1 MLCRIAIKVYATLSG
16 CFRLNR
22 APVRF
27 AHAPV
32 PLSLSG
38 AIDKNRMTLN
48 EVTISRAILE
58 EQHRALIDHLEMD
71 AAVIGGGPSGLACAA
86 LLGGRGVR
94 CALIEKKLS
103 IGGGMWGGGMM
114 FPRIVV
120 QEEARRLLD
129 RFNIAYKEFEE
140 GYYVAKSVEAV
151 SKLTAAACDAGV
163 EFFNLT
169 TVEDVMVR
177 GDGRVGGLV
186 INWTPVDMAGLHVD
200 PLTMACTYTVDATGH
215 DAMIARMVERKG
227 GELRVKGESF
237 MWAERAESQI
247 LAHTKEVFPGLFV
260 TGMAANAVAGE
271 CRMGPIFGGM
281 LLSGE
286 RAAELVAERL
296 GR

>member
-1 MLCRIAIKVYATLSG
+1 MA
-16 CFRLNR
+16 
-22 APVRF
+22 
-27 AHAPV
+27 
-32 PLSLSG
+32 
-38 AIDKNRMTLN
+38 LN
-48 EVTISRAILE
+48 EVTISRAILA
-58 EQHRALIDHLEMD
+58 EQSRVLLDYMETD
-71 AAVIGGGPSGLACAA
+71 AAVVGGGPSGLTCAA
-86 LLGGRGVR
+86 LLGERGIK

-103 IGGGMWGGGMM
+103 VGGGMWGGGMM

-129 RFNIAYKEFEE
+129 RFGITYREYGD
-140 GYYVAKSVEAV
+140 GYYVARSVEAV
-151 SKLTAAACDAGV
+151 AKIAAAACDAGV

-169 TVEDVMVR
+169 TVEDVMIR

-200 PLTMACTYTVDATGH
+200 PLTVACTCTVDATGH
-215 DAMIARMVERKG
+215 DAMIARMIEKKG
-227 GELRVKGESF
+227 DNLRVKGESF
-237 MWAERAESQI
+237 MWAERAETRI
-247 LAHTKEVFPGLFV
+247 LEHTKEVFPGLFV

>member
-1 MLCRIAIKVYATLSG
+1 
-16 CFRLNR
+16 
-22 APVRF
+22 
-27 AHAPV
+27 
-32 PLSLSG
+32 
-38 AIDKNRMTLN
+38 MTLN

-58 EQHRALIDHLEMD
+58 EQHRALIDHLEVE
-71 AAVIGGGPSGLACAA
+71 AAVIGGGPSGLTCAA
-86 LLGGRGVR
+86 LLGERGIR

-120 QEEARRLLD
+120 QEEAKRLLD
-129 RFNIAYKEFEE
+129 RFEVTFHEFEK

-151 SKLTAAACDAGV
+151 AKLTAAACDAGV
-163 EFFNLT
+163 EFFNLV

-186 INWTPVDMAGLHVD
+186 INWTPVEMAGLHVD
-200 PLTMACTYTVDATGH
+200 PLTIACTCTVDATGH
-215 DAMIARMVERKG
+215 DAMIARMIERKG
-227 GELRVKGESF
+227 GNLKVKGESF
-237 MWAERAESQI
+237 MWAERAESRI
-247 LAHTKEVFPGLFV
+247 LEHTKEVYPGLFV

-286 RAAELVAERL
+286 RAADLVAKALAR
-296 GR
+296 

>member
-1 MLCRIAIKVYATLSG
+1 
-16 CFRLNR
+16 
-22 APVRF
+22 
-27 AHAPV
+27 
-32 PLSLSG
+32 
-38 AIDKNRMTLN
+38 MTLN

-58 EQHRALIDHLEMD
+58 EQHRTFIDYLDMD

-86 LLGGRGVR
+86 LLGERGAR

-103 IGGGMWGGGMM
+103 VGGGMWGGGMM

-129 RFNIAYKEFEE
+129 RFGIAYREFEP

-200 PLTMACTYTVDATGH
+200 PLT
-215 DAMIARMVERKG
+215 ERKG
-227 GELRVKGESF
+227 GRLQVKGESF

-247 LAHTKEVFPGLFV
+247 LDHTKEVFPGLFV